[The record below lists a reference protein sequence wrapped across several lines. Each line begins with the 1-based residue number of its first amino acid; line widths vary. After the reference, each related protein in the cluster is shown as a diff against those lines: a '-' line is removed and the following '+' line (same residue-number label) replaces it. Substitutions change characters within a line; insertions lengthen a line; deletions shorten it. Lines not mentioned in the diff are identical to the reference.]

1 MKDGFI
7 FADLRKSTRYD
18 TAFRTGIGRRETQQD
33 AGYAAVCDSEVLALL
48 CDGMGGMAG
57 GEKASRAAAE
67 KFAAVYESSGQ
78 SADCQWMEDA
88 IEQADDLV
96 FSLKGE
102 DGEPLGAGTTL
113 VAVHITGDML
123 SWVSAGDSRLYI
135 VRGQH
140 MEQITTDHNYFFQ
153 LDSMLRDGEINRE
166 QYRAEAGDGEALI
179 SYVGMGGLEWKDLS
193 TAPFP
198 LLPGDTLLLCTD
210 GLYRT
215 VSDQEICR
223 SVCAAGTMEKAA
235 RQLEDTILAADLP
248 EQDNYTYILI
258 HLNGG
263 TRA

>member
-1 MKDGFI
+1 MKDSFI
-7 FADLRKSTRYD
+7 FADLRKNGRYD

-57 GEKASRAAAE
+57 GEAASRAAAE
-67 KFAAVYESSGQ
+67 KFAGVYEMSGH
-78 SADCQWMEDA
+78 ADDCQWMADA

-96 FSLKGE
+96 FSLKGAE
-102 DGEPLGAGTTL
+102 GERLGAGTTL
-113 VAVHITGDML
+113 VAVHISGDRL

-135 VRGQH
+135 IRSQH
-140 MEQITTDHNYFFQ
+140 MVQITTDHNYFFQ
-153 LDSMLRDGEINRE
+153 LDSMLRQGKISRE

-193 TAPFP
+193 TAPFL

-210 GLYRT
+210 GLYRS
-215 VSDQEICR
+215 VSEEEICR
-223 SVCAAGTMEKAA
+223 SICAAPTMEEAA
-235 RQLEDTILAADLP
+235 RELEEAILGAEWP

-263 TRA
+263 KCP